1 MMRKSQFIILSCI
14 ILLVLNPINVV
25 DALEDGVSV
34 PLVADKVTGDGEEG
48 ALLGAQ
54 VIVVNGT
61 GHVFVD
67 TNPYTQVDL
76 QGSARLAAMVAS
88 DVLGVDEKAYDFYYI
103 IDISSPIIGG
113 PSAGAALTVAT
124 IAAINNWTLKP
135 NVVMTGMIN
144 PDESIGPVGGIPYK
158 LEAAAAKNYTLFLVP
173 EGQTTVTEKTSTTS
187 SRGSTII
194 IGDIEETVNV
204 VDLGKKLN
212 VTVKEVSTIQDVVLA
227 FTDHEIAMP
236 TYKGTILTTQY
247 MDLLKPLAE
256 NLKSESGSMYNE
268 TTSSMSRTQ
277 LTDTAKDILD
287 RADKMYDDQKYY
299 AATSL
304 YFNSMFTMRFA
315 QWKDGYEKASD
326 KEQYLT
332 ELTNKVEKQIQ
343 TSESDL
349 QNFTMYGITDV
360 EAVGAA
366 ESRITVARLR
376 LDEAKK
382 LNNTDE
388 KISSMAFANE
398 RARTAQ
404 WWLILS
410 TSTGKVVPENVL
422 KDRAGWY
429 LSQAQSINT
438 YMMTLISESGSHPEI
453 TGGAADDIANAQ
465 KEMERGYYAGSI
477 FDSLQATTKAS
488 TLIGLM
494 GQIEPQKKV
503 DQSYEAAKAAINE
516 ARLAGIEPTLAVSAF
531 EYGETMTNPYDKI
544 SQYSY
549 AKMIAKTSIVLN
561 SHSIPSN
568 ETPIKPVITPY
579 VPEPFKELIPTPAET
594 TKRSKTKIEVP
605 GFEAVA
611 AIAILLVARRIRKR

>member
-1 MMRKSQFIILSCI
+1 MRKLHCLILLCL
-14 ILLVLNPINVV
+14 ILLVFNPFNGAN
-25 DALEDGVSV
+25 ALEEGVSV
-34 PLVADKVTGDGEEG
+34 PLVADKLTGDGEEG

-76 QGSARLAAMVAS
+76 QGSARLAAMVAC

-124 IAAINNWTLKP
+124 IAAINKWALKP

-158 LEAAAAKNYTLFLVP
+158 LEAAAAKNYTFFLVP
-173 EGQTTVTEKTSTTS
+173 EGQTTVTVKKYTAYSEGTH
-187 SRGSTII
+187 II
-194 IGDIEETVNV
+194 TGDSEETVDV
-204 VDLGKKLN
+204 VELGKKLN
-212 VTVKEVSTIQDVVLA
+212 VTVKEVSSIQDAVLA
-227 FTDHEIAMP
+227 FTDQEITMP

-268 TTSSMSRTQ
+268 TISSMSRTQ

-287 RADKMYDDQKYY
+287 RADKMYEDKKYY

-315 QWKDGYEKASD
+315 QWKEGYEKSSN

-332 ELTNKVEKQIQ
+332 ELENRVEKQIQ
-343 TSESDL
+343 ASESDL

-366 ESRITVARLR
+366 ESRITVARMR

-382 LNNTDE
+382 LNDTDE

-410 TSTGKVVPENVL
+410 TPNGKVVPENIL

-453 TGGAADDIANAQ
+453 TSAATDDIVNAQ
-465 KEMERGYYAGSI
+465 KEMERGYYVGSI

-488 TLIGLM
+488 TAIGLM
-494 GQIEPQKKV
+494 GQNEPQKKV

-579 VPEPFKELIPTPAET
+579 MSEPFKELPTPVET
-594 TKRSKTKIEVP
+594 AKRSKTKIEVP

-611 AIAILLVARRIRKR
+611 AIAILLFARRIRRK

>member
-1 MMRKSQFIILSCI
+1 MMKKLHFLILSCI

-25 DALEDGVSV
+25 NALEDGVSV

-88 DVLGVDEKAYDFYYI
+88 DVLGVDEKTYDFYYI

-124 IAAINNWTLKP
+124 IAAINKWTLKP
-135 NVVMTGMIN
+135 NVIMTGMIN

-173 EGQTTVTEKTSTTS
+173 EGQTTVTEKKYTAYIEGTH
-187 SRGSTII
+187 II
-194 IGDIEETVNV
+194 SGDNEEKVDV
-204 VDLGKKLN
+204 VELGKKLN
-212 VTVKEVSTIQDVVLA
+212 VTVKEVSTIQEVVLA
-227 FTDHEIAMP
+227 FTDHEITMP
-236 TYKGTILTTQY
+236 AYKGTILTTQY

-268 TTSSMSRTQ
+268 TISSPSKTE

-287 RADKMYDDQKYY
+287 RADKMYEDKKYY
-299 AATSL
+299 AAVSL
-304 YFNSMFTMRFA
+304 YFNSMFTMRFS
-315 QWKDGYEKASD
+315 QWKEGYEKSSN
-326 KEQYLT
+326 KEQYIT
-332 ELTNKVEKQIQ
+332 ELENRVEKQIQ
-343 TSESDL
+343 ASESDL
-349 QNFTMYGITDV
+349 ENFTMYGITDV

-366 ESRITVARLR
+366 ESRITVARMR

-382 LNNTDE
+382 LNDTDE

-410 TSTGKVVPENVL
+410 TPNGKVVPEKIL

-453 TGGAADDIANAQ
+453 TGAAADDISNAQ

-488 TLIGLM
+488 TAIGLM

-579 VPEPFKELIPTPAET
+579 VSEPFKELPTPAQT

-611 AIAILLVARRIRKR
+611 AIAILLVARGINRK